1 MMNTMLAVM
10 LLAGLTAAPAGPQTT
25 AGHQSGHVTVYR
37 IKTCGCCSKWMDHLR
52 ANGFAVTEH
61 VVETREAAP
70 PRAKV
75 PELLRSCHTAE
86 VGGYIVE
93 GHVPANVVKELLQK
107 RPAILGIAVA
117 GMPAGSP
124 GMESDKPEAYNVVA
138 FTEKGGT
145 YVFASIDPAREP
157 TRK

>member
-1 MMNTMLAVM
+1 MLNTI
-10 LLAGLTAAPAGPQTT
+10 LAGLLIAGLTGLPVAPQTAAADT
-25 AGHQSGHVTVYR
+25 SGHVTVYR

-52 ANGFAVTEH
+52 ANGFTVTEQ

-75 PELLRSCHTAE
+75 PELLRSCHTAQ

-93 GHVPANVVKELLQK
+93 GHVPAEVVKDLLRT

-124 GMESDKPEAYNVVA
+124 GMESDTPEPYNVVA
-138 FTEKGGT
+138 FTDKGGI
-145 YVFASIDPAREP
+145 YVFASIDPAKGP
-157 TRK
+157 KRK